1 MRRAAPWV
9 VAGLGGLLAVAGVV
23 VFWLANT
30 ATWTVYGGS
39 YAPLV
44 PEGSPAAYQSRL
56 VLGVDGSVLWTWRH
70 AAGAGL
76 LVLGLLLLAAVGG
89 WALGRRSGR
98 RDTSGPPA

>member
-1 MRRAAPWV
+1 VRRVAPWL
-9 VAGLGGLLAVAGVV
+9 VAGLGAALVVGGVA

-30 ATWTVYGGS
+30 ATWTAYSGS
-39 YAPLV
+39 YAPLA
-44 PEGSPAAYQSRL
+44 PEGSPAAFSSRL

-76 LVLGLLLLAAVGG
+76 LVLGLLVLTGVGG

-98 RDTSGPPA
+98 RAAVPPPP